1 MMKCHHGMVDPG
13 TTDDVK
19 RLVGD
24 ENGERKKGQ
33 EIVMMGAKWRWGMG
47 TGNHA
52 TEKRTREDLVL
63 DKGSVVGI
71 MNGFSVGMSGV
82 DESEME
88 MIFSWTTG
96 GFQLVLWKVFINVVD
111 SLTSPHSSSSLNF
124 QSSQEKVREGEVYQS
139 DFLFMHLIL
148 SI

>member
-1 MMKCHHGMVDPG
+1 MMKCHHDMVDLG

-19 RLVGD
+19 RLIGD
-24 ENGERKKGQ
+24 KNGERKKGQ
-33 EIVMMGAKWRWGMG
+33 EIVIMRAKWRWGMG

-52 TEKRTREDLVL
+52 TEKITREDLVL

-71 MNGFSVGMSGV
+71 INGSSVGMSGV

-88 MIFSWTTG
+88 MIFSWTMG

-111 SLTSPHSSSSLNF
+111 SLTSPHSSL
-124 QSSQEKVREGEVYQS
+124 
-139 DFLFMHLIL
+139 HLP
-148 SI
+148 